1 MAATL
6 SVRWTLT
13 PSHAP
18 IPWRH
23 CPTCATTRPFQSSGK
38 IRLNANGR
46 RLDAWLI
53 YRCQICDQTWNR
65 TLFERRPTQQLK
77 AADHEALQHSSAHC
91 VQAFEQDVAALRRDA
106 DQVELCEEV
115 TVHKPAGLL
124 SAPAPCTIDLALSVP
139 HPTGCRLDRLLAREL
154 GLSRKQLQTGEKAGW
169 LAIEGGGSKAL
180 RRPIGQDLTVRLQ
193 SAGLPASISLTG
205 ALFASTG
212 PGG

>member
-1 MAATL
+1 MAGTL

-13 PSHAP
+13 PSYAP

-53 YRCQICDQTWNR
+53 YRCLDCDQTWNR
-65 TLFERRPTQQLK
+65 TLFERRPVQQLS
-77 AADHEALQHSSAHC
+77 AHELEALQQSCRSS
-91 VQAFEQDVAALRRDA
+91 VDAFEQDVTALRRQA
-106 DQVELCEEV
+106 DRVEISNEVQVV
-115 TVHKPAGLL
+115 KPLRPDIFGCP
-124 SAPAPCTIDLALSVP
+124 STIDLALSVP
-139 HPTGCRLDRLLAREL
+139 HATGCRLDRLLAREL
-154 GLSRKQLQTGEKAGW
+154 GLSRKQLLNGEKAGW

-180 RRPIGQDLTVRLQ
+180 RRPIGQHLTVHLQ
-193 SAGLPASISLTG
+193 SQAFPAEIRLAE
-205 ALFASTG
+205 ALFAVRD